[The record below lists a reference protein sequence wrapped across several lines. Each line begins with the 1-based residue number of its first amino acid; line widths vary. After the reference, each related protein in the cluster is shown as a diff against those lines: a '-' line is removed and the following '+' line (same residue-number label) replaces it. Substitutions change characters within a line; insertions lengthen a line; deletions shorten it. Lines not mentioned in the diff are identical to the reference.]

1 MEKVGF
7 KHVKRIA
14 LGKELL
20 DAKEVDGK
28 HRWSSLSNANVD

>member
-7 KHVKRIA
+7 KHVNRIA